1 MVLRALARKTKKL
14 FKLSEVGLKSNLLS
28 ADLRCFIACLQSS
41 SNRFGFAE
49 VFGIVS
55 SAILCNKEEKVS
67 IGSSTSSKHPDVIL
81 LAQSA

>member
-41 SNRFGFAE
+41 SNHGLFGRFGFAE
-49 VFGIVS
+49 VVGLVS
-55 SAILCNKEEKVS
+55 SAIICNKK
-67 IGSSTSSKHPDVIL
+67 KKY
-81 LAQSA
+81 Q